1 MLENHYLN
9 KLYPLQDTVL
19 MLLAKLNCTFY
30 LTGGTALG
38 RHYLNHRFSDDL
50 DFFLNRASDF
60 RTQTETAIGELKQRF
75 PVDLRVASESYV
87 QLILHPEQLAL
98 KVEFVNDVGYRYDQ
112 PVSAA
117 LFPRTDHWRNIL
129 SNKITA
135 LSREAPKDVADII
148 FLCQKFE
155 FNWVDI
161 ILEAREKDSWI
172 NELQIFK
179 MINEFSADKLSIVNW
194 ITQPNYSELAASLKI
209 IAKDI
214 LMGKDNSLVRL
225 NR

>member
-1 MLENHYLN
+1 MLESHYLN
-9 KLYPLQDTVL
+9 NLYPLQDSVL
-19 MLLAKLNCTFY
+19 NVLNRVNGSFY

-38 RHYLNHRFSDDL
+38 RYYLNHRFSDDL

-60 RTQTETAIGELKQRF
+60 QDQAGKAIEIIKQSF
-75 PVDLRVASESYV
+75 PVEIRVASESYV
-87 QLILHPEQLAL
+87 QLILQPSELAL
-98 KVEFVNDVGYRYDQ
+98 KVEFVNDVGYRYDK
-112 PVSAA
+112 PISTT

-135 LSREAPKDVADII
+135 LTREAPKDIADII
-148 FLCQKFE
+148 FLSQKFH

-161 ILEAREKDSWI
+161 IFEAREKDSWI

-179 MINEFSADKLSIVNW
+179 MVNEFSIEKLSIVNW
-194 ITQPNYSELAASLKI
+194 INPPNYLALSESLKI

-214 LMGKDNSLVRL
+214 LMGKDNSLAQL
-225 NR
+225 

>member
-1 MLENHYLN
+1 MLESHYLN
-9 KLYPLQDTVL
+9 SLYPLQDSVL
-19 MLLAKLNCTFY
+19 KLLDKVNGTFY

-38 RHYLNHRFSDDL
+38 RYYLNHRFSDDL

-60 RTQTETAIGELKQRF
+60 QHQTEVAIDELKKNF
-75 PVDLRVASESYV
+75 PVDTRVASESYV
-87 QLILHPEQLAL
+87 QLILHPKELAL
-98 KVEFVNDVGYRYDQ
+98 KVEFVNDVGYRYDK
-112 PVSAA
+112 PIATS
-117 LFPRTDHWRNIL
+117 LFARTDHWRNIL

-135 LSREAPKDVADII
+135 LSREAPKDIADII
-148 FLCQKFE
+148 YLSQKFE
-155 FNWVDI
+155 FNWIDI

-194 ITQPNYSELAASLKI
+194 TTEPNYSELAKSLKI

-214 LMGKDNSLVRL
+214 LMGKDNSLVQL
-225 NR
+225 P

>member
-9 KLYPLQDTVL
+9 SLYPLQDSVL
-19 MLLAKLNCTFY
+19 NLLGKVSGAFY

-38 RHYLNHRFSDDL
+38 RFYLNHRFSDDL
-50 DFFLNRASDF
+50 DFFLNRALDF
-60 RTQTETAIGELKQRF
+60 QSQTELAIEELKRNF
-75 PVDLRVASESYV
+75 PVDLRVSSESYV
-87 QLILHPEQLAL
+87 QLILQPNQLEL
-98 KVEFVNDVGYRYDQ
+98 KIEFVNDVGYRYGS
-112 PVSAA
+112 PISTT

-135 LSREAPKDVADII
+135 LSREAPKDIADII
-148 FLCQKFE
+148 FLSQKFK

-172 NELQIFK
+172 NELQVFK
-179 MINEFSADKLSIVNW
+179 MVNEFSIEKLSIVNW
-194 ITQPNYSELAASLKI
+194 INPPDYSALSESLKI

-214 LMGKDNSLVRL
+214 LMGKDNSLAQPS
-225 NR
+225 